1 MQRAWRYA
9 LDPSRLQRRMLASHC
24 GGARVA
30 FNFGLALLKSRLDA
44 RSGGAEVEVPWTLPA
59 LRREWNQAK
68 AEVAPWWAEN
78 SKEAYSSGLDGLA
91 RALHDFSDSKQGR
104 RRGRQ
109 VRFPRFRKKGRG
121 RDSCRFTTGA
131 IRVEDERHVRLPR
144 VGRLRT
150 HERTC
155 SLLRALSRGGRIL
168 SATISRE
175 ADRWFVSFS
184 VMELSAFS
192 ATSEASDRTAR

>member
-1 MQRAWRYA
+1 MGGELEGGVLLGARGSGSCAA
-9 LDPSRLQRRMLASHC
+9 RLQRVQARLSP
-24 GGARVA
+24 GA
-30 FNFGLALLKSRLDA
+30 
-44 RSGGAEVEVPWTLPA
+44 SGG
-59 LRREWNQAK
+59 
-68 AEVAPWWAEN
+68 
-78 SKEAYSSGLDGLA
+78 
-91 RALHDFSDSKQGR
+91 
-104 RRGRQ
+104 
-109 VRFPRFRKKGRG
+109 FPRFRKKGRG